1 MNPKDINLNTHK
13 EYILFEKID
22 YKSFLDY
29 IC

>member
-1 MNPKDINLNTHK
+1 MNPKDINLNRHK
-13 EYILFEKID
+13 ECILFEKID